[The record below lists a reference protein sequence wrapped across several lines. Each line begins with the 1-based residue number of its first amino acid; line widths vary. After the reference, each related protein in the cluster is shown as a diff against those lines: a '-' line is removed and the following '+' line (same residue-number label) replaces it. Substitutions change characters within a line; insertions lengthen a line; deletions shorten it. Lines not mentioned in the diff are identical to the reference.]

1 LGAHL
6 RTEAEHL
13 RQIGESKLA
22 DNLTDIQKDIDLHLD
37 AIRVDWLR
45 LATADFDRLERK
57 RIRDQITQ
65 QEADLMILL
74 ERKWAMERDQM

>member
-1 LGAHL
+1 L
-6 RTEAEHL
+6 RTKKTEHL

-22 DNLTDIQKDIDLHLD
+22 DNLTDIQRDIDLHLD

-57 RIRDQITQ
+57 RIRDHITQ

>member
-1 LGAHL
+1 M
-6 RTEAEHL
+6 
-13 RQIGESKLA
+13 A
-22 DNLTDIQKDIDLHLD
+22 DNLTDIQRDIDLHLD

-57 RIRDQITQ
+57 RIRDHITQ

>member
-1 LGAHL
+1 
-6 RTEAEHL
+6 
-13 RQIGESKLA
+13 LA

-74 ERKWAMERDQM
+74 ERKWALERDQM